1 MMKIKSIYIKK
12 YKNISEQILTFN
24 DEGSYLALIGEN
36 GSGKSNWLEAISLI
50 FCSFYSQDVSFDY
63 EMGYEFGGQ
72 QYKIIH
78 KKSRGDG
85 FVTVFHQ
92 NDKPVRREDVVMP
105 KVIACYSGE
114 SDRLWDSAYRH
125 YYNHFFKQAI
135 KNRIEYPE
143 MLYVNKQ
150 FWSIALISLLCSDNP
165 QIKDFLRAHF
175 GIRNLDGITASFDLI
190 PENIKGFQENNVKVF
205 LAILQERE
213 TPLDIPMAD
222 VAGLAIDYRN
232 NLDYCRKLFNY
243 LFLATL
249 PISSDELP
257 VKRAISRINVTI
269 DGINADAYS
278 EGEQKMI
285 LIECLTKILAD
296 ENTLLVLDEPDAHV
310 HVSSKLDIV
319 SSISSY
325 GGQTVLTSHSP
336 VVVNEL
342 MPECTRY
349 IVKGRVNPSDK
360 IDTIKRVSG
369 NNISLIE
376 GAFILSA
383 KKLIVTEG
391 PFDINYIKTAINKLG
406 AVDPKYLKLNNVAF
420 VFQGSAGSTKSYLEK
435 VIIPIIDDMDKILFI
450 FDHDAGQG
458 GDQCGQKGYKEVNDI
473 KSRYP
478 GHLDCIYYSN
488 DYNAEPSVFYV
499 EDYFSSDFYPESKTK
514 VEGVSIPLTY
524 RMLKGINGTP
534 NSIKREIENNY
545 SNKSAEKYEAFKPL
559 LDKLLEVFNLT

>member
-1 MMKIKSIYIKK
+1 MRIKSIYVKS
-12 YKNISEQILTFN
+12 YKNIREQTLTFN
-24 DEGSYLALIGEN
+24 DEGGYLALIGEN
-36 GSGKSNWLEAISLI
+36 GSGKSNWLEAISMI
-50 FCSFYSQDVSFDY
+50 FCSLYSEDVGFTY
-63 EMGYEFGGQ
+63 ELDYEFGGQ

-78 KKSRGDG
+78 KKRREEG
-85 FVTVFHQ
+85 FVTLFLL
-92 NDKPVRREDVVMP
+92 NDKPVKREDVVLP

-114 SDRLWDSAYRH
+114 SNRLWDNAYRH
-125 YYNHFFKQAI
+125 YYNQFFKQAI
-135 KNRIEYPE
+135 RNRIEYPE

-150 FWSIALISLLCSDNP
+150 FWSIALISLLCSDDP
-165 QIKDFLRAHF
+165 QIKDFFRDHF
-175 GIRNLDGITASFDLI
+175 EIRNLDDITVSFDLI
-190 PENIKGFQENNVKVF
+190 PESIKGFQENSVKDF
-205 LAILQERE
+205 LAILQKKEL
-213 TPLDIPMAD
+213 PLVMPMAD

-243 LFLATL
+243 LFIASL
-249 PISSDELP
+249 PISSDG
-257 VKRAISRINVTI
+257 VSVNRAISRINVTV

-296 ENTLLVLDEPDAHV
+296 ENTLLILDEPDAHV

-319 SSISSY
+319 SSIASY
-325 GGQTVLTSHSP
+325 KGQTILTSHSP

-342 MPECTRY
+342 MPECIRY
-349 IVKGRVNPSDK
+349 IDKGRVNTSDK
-360 IDTIKRVSG
+360 IDTIKRISG
-369 NNISLIE
+369 NNISLID

-406 AVDPKYLKLNNVAF
+406 ATDPKYLKLNNVAF
-420 VFQGSAGSTKSYLEK
+420 IFQGSAGSTKSYLEK

-450 FDHDAGQG
+450 FDYDAGQG

-488 DYNAEPSVFYV
+488 DYNADPSVFYV
-499 EDYFSSDFYPESKTK
+499 EDYFPSDFYPESKTK

-524 RMLKGINGTP
+524 RMLKGINGAP
-534 NSIKREIENNY
+534 NSIKKEIEKNY
-545 SNKSAEKYEAFKPL
+545 SNKSADKYEAFKPL
-559 LDKLLEVFNLT
+559 LNKLLEVFNLT